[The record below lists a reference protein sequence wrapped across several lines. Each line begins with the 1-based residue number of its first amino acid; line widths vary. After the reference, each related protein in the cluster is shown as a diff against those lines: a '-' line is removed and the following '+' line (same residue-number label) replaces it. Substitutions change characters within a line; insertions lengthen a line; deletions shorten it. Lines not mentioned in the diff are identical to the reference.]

1 MPVDLTDLMDDYGR
15 RSKDVGTTH
24 KQNLGRLASW
34 TQMGARF
41 GGVGAGVGAAAAGI
55 AALMGKRAPTARTDF
70 AVNDARDAISR
81 AYQQYWGRQASE
93 QDLQTHLQGQGWKP
107 GDRWVG
113 EQGLTSVLSAIANGE
128 EARNRAAA
136 MPTQGMN
143 VPGSGLKAGQTGMA
157 MTPQRQ
163 QLMDSLRQGT
173 PNRAA
178 LLAQLKG

>member
-1 MPVDLTDLMDDYGR
+1 MDDYGR
-15 RSKDVGTTH
+15 RTKNVGTTH

-70 AVNDARDAISR
+70 AVNDARDAITR
-81 AYQQYWGRQASE
+81 AYQQYWGRMPTE
-93 QDLQTHLQGQGWKP
+93 QDLMTHLQGQGWKQ

-128 EARNRAAA
+128 EARNRA
-136 MPTQGMN
+136 TQMASQPQQSTGM
-143 VPGSGLKAGQTGMA
+143 GLKAGQTGMT

-163 QLMDSLRQGT
+163 QVMDSLRAGA
-173 PNRAA
+173 PNRDA
-178 LLAQLKG
+178 LLAHLRG